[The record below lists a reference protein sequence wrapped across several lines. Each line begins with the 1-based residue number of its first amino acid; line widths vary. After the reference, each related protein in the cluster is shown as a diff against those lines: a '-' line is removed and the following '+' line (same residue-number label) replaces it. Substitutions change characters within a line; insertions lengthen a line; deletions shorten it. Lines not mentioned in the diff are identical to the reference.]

1 MSILLSLFLKLSA
14 FSLIA
19 FGGVN
24 ALLPV
29 LLNLAVNQEHW
40 IDLQTFSDYFA
51 IAQAAPG
58 PNFMTVTLLGW
69 HIYGVIGALVATLFL
84 GGYQSPIG
92 EEWIVGLPV
101 FIETVVHV
109 TIFVAKVMASF
120 LFMMWIRWT
129 LPRFRVDQV
138 MRLCW
143 LTLVPLCLV
152 SLFGIALTLLAA
164 GGAENG
170 VAYGRLPGRLQ
181 PTLGP
186 VGHLVSWAV
195 PLVLGFVI
203 IRIARKKHGQVHPA
217 LRQLTGG
224 GA

>member
-69 HIYGVIGALVATLFL
+69 HIYGVIGALVATLAIAWPSSIL
-84 GGYQSPIG
+84 IYYLQRLIMGIENPLHKKSIQYAAAALAIGLVLSSALQISLQINQSI
-92 EEWIVGLPV
+92 
-101 FIETVVHV
+101 
-109 TIFVAKVMASF
+109 AAY
-120 LFMMWIRWT
+120 
-129 LPRFRVDQV
+129 
-138 MRLCW
+138 
-143 LTLVPLCLV
+143 
-152 SLFGIALTLLAA
+152 ALTLGTIATTLFTRRHPLYLIAI
-164 GGAENG
+164 GA
-170 VAYGRLPGRLQ
+170 L
-181 PTLGP
+181 LG
-186 VGHLVSWAV
+186 
-195 PLVLGFVI
+195 VLGFI
-203 IRIARKKHGQVHPA
+203 
-217 LRQLTGG
+217 
-224 GA
+224 